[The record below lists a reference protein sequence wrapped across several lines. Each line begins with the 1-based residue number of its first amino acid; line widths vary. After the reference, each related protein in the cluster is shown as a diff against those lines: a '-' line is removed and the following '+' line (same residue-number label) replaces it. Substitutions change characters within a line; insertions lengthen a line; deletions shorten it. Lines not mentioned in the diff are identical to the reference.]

1 MIDRRQLMRA
11 GGALATVAVARPVAA
26 MQAGQAAGSADAQL
40 ATLLDAHVD
49 AFLKRSPEEATGN
62 DFDTGAHADLRARLD
77 DRSIAALA
85 RDHAAVKEAKRQID
99 AIPVAALSQRA
110 RQDHA
115 VASFVYATLD
125 DVMGHYGY
133 VDANLRPSPYVV
145 SQMNGAYYWLPD
157 FIGGRHPLENNADAE
172 AWQSRLAALATALDQ
187 ESERIAADAAR
198 GVTPPDFVIERT
210 VTQIEGLRDGDPLQS
225 SLIAPA
231 MKRMADKRLAPR
243 DAAALAIFRER
254 IAPALTRQ
262 ADALKALLPGASS
275 DGGVW
280 RLPGGDAYYAAA
292 VKANTTVDTPPGE
305 LHAIGLAQCEELAAQ
320 IDTLLKAQGLTKGSL
335 YERIGALQ
343 RDPRFRVSD
352 DDAGRARLIAL
363 AEAQIAAITARL
375 PQAFGI
381 TDVDPIV
388 VRRIPQAVEAGAP
401 GAFYS
406 RGGAGRGGTYSLN
419 LARPG
424 DLATWRMPTLT
435 HHESVPGHHFQY
447 GVLSR
452 APELPRFRRIARFS
466 AYTEGWA
473 LYAEQVAAEI
483 GIYDDDPFGR
493 IGFLQSQM
501 FRAARIVVDTG
512 MHHHRWSKA
521 KAVDWMVENVGEPRA
536 ATDREVT
543 RYAVYPGQACS
554 FKVGA
559 NAIHAAR
566 ERARAKMGARF
577 DVRAFHD
584 LVLTSG
590 PMPMSVL
597 DQSVNAW
604 TEKA

>member
-1 MIDRRQLMRA
+1 
-11 GGALATVAVARPVAA
+11 
-26 MQAGQAAGSADAQL
+26 
-40 ATLLDAHVD
+40 
-49 AFLKRSPEEATGN
+49 
-62 DFDTGAHADLRARLD
+62 LD
-77 DRSIAALA
+77 DRSIAAIA
-85 RDHAAVKEAKRQID
+85 RDRGAVKAAMRQLA
-99 AIPVAALSQRA
+99 AIPVATLSPRA
-110 RQDHA
+110 QQDQA
-115 VASFVYATLD
+115 VAAFVYATLD
-125 DVMGHYGY
+125 EVMGHYGY

-157 FIGGRHPLENNADAE
+157 FISGRHPLETSADAE

-210 VTQIEGLRDGDPLQS
+210 VAQIEALRDGDPLQS

-231 MKRMADKRLAPR
+231 LKRMAEKGLVSRE
-243 DAAALAIFRER
+243 AAAAAIFRER
-254 IAPALTRQ
+254 IAPALARQ
-262 ADALKALLPGASS
+262 VGALRALLPAASS

-280 RLPGGDAYYAAA
+280 RLPDGDAYYAAA
-292 VKANTTVDTPPGE
+292 VRANTTVATPPGE
-305 LHAIGLAQCEELAAQ
+305 LHAIGLAQCEELAAR
-320 IDTLLKAQGLTKGSL
+320 IDTLLRAQGLTKGTL
-335 YERIGALQ
+335 YERLGALQ
-343 RDPRFRVSD
+343 QDARFRVSN

-363 AEAQIAAITARL
+363 AEEQVKAITALL
-375 PQAFGI
+375 PRAFGI
-381 TDVDPIV
+381 THVDPIT
-388 VRRIPQAVEAGAP
+388 VRRIPPAVEAGAP

-406 RGGAGRGGTYSLN
+406 RGGAGQDGVYSLN

-424 DLATWRMPTLT
+424 DQATWRMPTLT
-435 HHESVPGHHFQY
+435 HHESVPGHHFQF
-447 GVLSR
+447 GVLAK

-493 IGFLQSQM
+493 IGYLQSQL

-566 ERARAKMGARF
+566 ERARGRMGARF

-584 LVLTSG
+584 LVLTAG

-597 DQSVNAW
+597 DRTIDAW